1 MNLVSDI
8 RFACPHCS
16 QHLACAKGYSGHY
29 VQCPNCQRTLVIP
42 RPLPPPPPT
51 QTGSKTRSTK
61 STFDSQ
67 FFDSQI
73 RDSFLHLLNLLISA
87 VILVGTPLMTVLA
100 QKHPNHW
107 FTSALLKVGTIGVFL
122 APILASLLIAGFPI
136 RISVW
141 RALLFIALCPVL
153 YLVEFF
159 IWVFVAFL
167 TN

>member
-1 MNLVSDI
+1 
-8 RFACPHCS
+8 
-16 QHLACAKGYSGHY
+16 
-29 VQCPNCQRTLVIP
+29 
-42 RPLPPPPPT
+42 
-51 QTGSKTRSTK
+51 
-61 STFDSQ
+61 
-67 FFDSQI
+67 
-73 RDSFLHLLNLLISA
+73 
-87 VILVGTPLMTVLA
+87 MTVLA